1 MEAIWTTKEGEA
13 MKTAAA
19 YCRVSTSDQEREG
32 TSLDSQKEACLL
44 KASELGYDVPEEYIF
59 QEVWTGAETD
69 RPQLNE
75 LRELVKRQLID
86 AVICLSTDRLARN
99 PIHIAIIAEEC
110 DRREIELHFIT
121 EPLDS
126 SPEGALIR
134 YVKGYAAQIEREKI
148 RERSIRGKKAKARE
162 GKMSTGG
169 SKLFGYY
176 YKNGKREINHNEAQ
190 IAISI
195 FEKMATGRYTLYRL
209 EGELNDMEIAPPGSG
224 KWTVAKLSRLLNNP
238 AYKGD
243 TYVFRFMAVKPKNPI
258 KQTSYRKTSF
268 KERDFSEWI
277 HLPNATPAIVSA
289 ELYDAVQNVLLG
301 NRAKS
306 KRNRKY
312 NYLLSNGR
320 LRCGICGHTMTGYSS
335 GYGERLYYICTR
347 NTKRKLY
354 GGCPQP
360 TIRIENIER
369 LVWSEVAEILE
380 NPDIVLGELE
390 RQRKEALPA
399 TIEAEEILLS
409 RNIEDAKNEERR
421 YLRQYGR
428 GSIDEHQLDQ
438 EVDRIRRYRAREEA
452 KLAQLAEQKKA
463 LEEVDVRYSKVSD
476 VIGVLANKLAN
487 ADNELKHLALEALDI
502 RASIGP
508 SGEVQLSGTIP
519 TDVELNHACSLPQ
532 VLIALNLTTPI

>member
-1 MEAIWTTKEGEA
+1 MKAAI
-13 MKTAAA
+13 
-19 YCRVSTSDQEREG
+19 YCRVSTDNQEREG
-32 TSLDSQKEACLL
+32 TSLYSQKETCLL

-86 AVICLSTDRLARN
+86 AVICLSADRLARN

-110 DRREIELHFIT
+110 DRRETELLFIT

-176 YKNGKREINHNEAQ
+176 YANGKREINPDEAE
-190 IAISI
+190 IATSI
-195 FEKMATGRYTLYRL
+195 FGKMASGRYTLYRL
-209 EGELNDMEIAPPGSG
+209 ESELNDAGIAPPRSG

-243 TYVFRFMAVKPKNPI
+243 TVVFRFMAVKPKNPT
-258 KQTSYRKTSF
+258 KQASYRKTTF
-268 KERDFSEWI
+268 KERDRSEWI

-289 ELYDAVQNVLLG
+289 ELYEAVQKVLSC

-306 KRNRKY
+306 KKNRKY
-312 NYLLSNGR
+312 DYLLSNGR
-320 LRCGICGHTMTGYSS
+320 LHCGICGHTMTGYSS
-335 GYGERLYYICTR
+335 SYGERLYYICTR
-347 NTKRKLY
+347 NVNRKLH
-354 GGCPQP
+354 GGCSQP
-360 TIRIENIER
+360 TIRIENIEE
-369 LVWSEVAEILE
+369 LVWSKVAAILN
-380 NPDIVLGELE
+380 NPDIVLEELE
-390 RQRKEALPA
+390 SQRKEAIPA
-399 TIEAEEILLS
+399 TIEADEILVS
-409 RNIEDAKNEERR
+409 RNIKDAKDEERR

-428 GSIDEHQLDQ
+428 GSIDERQLDH
-438 EVDRIRRYRAREEA
+438 EVGRIRRYKAVEES
-452 KLAQLAEQKKA
+452 KLAQLGEQKKA
-463 LEEVDVRYSKVSD
+463 LEEVDIQYSKISD
-476 VIGVLANKLAN
+476 VVGVLADKLAN
-487 ADNELKHLALEALDI
+487 ADHELKQLALEALDI
-502 RASIGP
+502 RATISP
-508 SGEVQLSGTIP
+508 SGEVQLNGTIP
-519 TDVELNHACSLPQ
+519 ADVELNHASSLP
-532 VLIALNLTTPI
+532 